1 MRDLKLNFKRLIKKV
16 KKLNFTSIMFLVLSL
31 ISSTFA
37 WFAFTNIVDNDMNID
52 IKAWK
57 VNISENDNLI
67 TNKIDINID
76 NFYPGTDVNTK
87 TITISNDGDLSSV
100 VSYRINYMRI
110 FDEELDVNN
119 QEALFDKLSQE
130 YPFTINFDL
139 NKTFLDTGDDA
150 DFSYSITWPLD
161 SGDDNLDA
169 WWGNKAYD
177 FLNNEII
184 KHNQDNTYEV
194 RDCIMIE
201 VELIV
206 EQFVDDGTNMIDV
219 NYPLGTYKYLD
230 VNNGYNTCIKGDTGC
245 YKFYVVEKDNLNI
258 DTTVKMMGSPVEGFS
273 TSTYANA
280 GSNIIDSKT
289 VMDIIS
295 TDVLNTVIVKDNL
308 SSRVLGTSNDETYY
322 NNILG
327 DMKNNNYYIKFSSAK
342 FDMLK
347 SGDCYW
353 VKNDTYSNLAIKLLD
368 YDNVILYY
376 ENNSVC
382 KVVPVIEYT
391 K

>member
-139 NKTFLDTGDDA
+139 NKMFLDTGDDA
-150 DFSYSITWPLD
+150 EFSYSITWPLD

-206 EQFVDDGTNMIDV
+206 EQFVDDGSNMIDV

-245 YKFYVVEKDNLNI
+245 YKFYVVEKDNLNN
-258 DTTVKMMGSPVEGFS
+258 DPTVKMMGSPVEGFS

-308 SSRVLGTSNDETYY
+308 SSRVLGTSNDEIYY

-382 KVVPVIEYT
+382 KVIPVIEYT